1 MIAMNRLVCSML
13 VCVLLLAACGGTPDA
28 ADDAA
33 PTPAPSDS
41 VSSERGTLRT
51 THEVIWGGIDSLD
64 PASSVVFYISIR
76 MLYDTLV
83 RPDENHQPAPSL
95 ATSWEASDDATTW
108 TFTLRDDVAFHDGTP
123 LTAADVAYTIERVL
137 APDSLSPVSSV
148 LQRISRLVRK
158 TLSFSKK
165 RENHIGAIW
174 YFVHHYN
181 ASLA

>member
-64 PASSVVFYISIR
+64 PASSVVFYLPIR

-95 ATSWEASDDATTW
+95 ATS
-108 TFTLRDDVAFHDGTP
+108 
-123 LTAADVAYTIERVL
+123 
-137 APDSLSPVSSV
+137 
-148 LQRISRLVRK
+148 
-158 TLSFSKK
+158 
-165 RENHIGAIW
+165 
-174 YFVHHYN
+174 
-181 ASLA
+181 